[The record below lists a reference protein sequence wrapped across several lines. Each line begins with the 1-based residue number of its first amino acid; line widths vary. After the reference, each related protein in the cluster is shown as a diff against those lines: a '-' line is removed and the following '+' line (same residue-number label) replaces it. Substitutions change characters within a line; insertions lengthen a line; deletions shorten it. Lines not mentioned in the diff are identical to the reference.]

1 MGWHSE
7 FKIHVKFMDEE
18 TDPEIRP
25 GTTLKDFIMRFMEDN
40 LLDNKDSGCF
50 VNCNGENMTD
60 KLDYILKEGD
70 QLNISLMLLGG
81 G

>member
-1 MGWHSE
+1 
-7 FKIHVKFMDEE
+7 
-18 TDPEIRP
+18 
-25 GTTLKDFIMRFMEDN
+25 MRFMEDN